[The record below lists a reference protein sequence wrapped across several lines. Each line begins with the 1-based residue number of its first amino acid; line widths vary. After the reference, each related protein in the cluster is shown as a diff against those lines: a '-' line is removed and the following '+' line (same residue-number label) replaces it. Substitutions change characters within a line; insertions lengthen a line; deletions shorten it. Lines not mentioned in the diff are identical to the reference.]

1 MHHPVGALAVKIW
14 RDGDGEIRARV
25 ETKLDVADG
34 SLPRFSHHTSVAAVI
49 TSVESWLREY
59 DVITAGPPQRTR

>member
-25 ETKLDVADG
+25 ESKLDVADG
-34 SLPRFSHHTSVAAVI
+34 SLPISSHPTSSAAVVA
-49 TSVESWLREY
+49 TVESWLRAYEEL
-59 DVITAGPPQRTR
+59 TAGPPRHAP

>member
-14 RDGDGEIRARV
+14 RDGDGAILARI

-34 SLPRFSHHTSVAAVI
+34 SVPVTSHHTSSASVVA
-49 TSVESWLREY
+49 SVQSWLREY
-59 DVITAGPPQRTR
+59 ETFTEGPRRPR

>member
-34 SLPRFSHHTSVAAVI
+34 SLPVTSHHTSATAVVA
-49 TSVESWLREY
+49 SVESWLREY
-59 DVITAGPPQRTR
+59 EEFTAGPRRAR